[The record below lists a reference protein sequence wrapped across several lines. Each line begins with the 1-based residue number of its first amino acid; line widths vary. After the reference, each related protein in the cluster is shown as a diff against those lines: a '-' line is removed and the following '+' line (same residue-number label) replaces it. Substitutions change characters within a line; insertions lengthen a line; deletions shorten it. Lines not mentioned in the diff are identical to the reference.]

1 MIELYHKNYILIN
14 IEIPNFEEIKKKYF
28 DNEGNKVVLL
38 NDNYS
43 IQSPFEYFT
52 LVMECDPE

>member
-1 MIELYHKNYILIN
+1 MIELYYENYILIK

-28 DNEGNKVVLL
+28 DNEGNKIILL

-43 IQSPFEYFT
+43 I
-52 LVMECDPE
+52 

>member
-1 MIELYHKNYILIN
+1 MYYENYILIN

-28 DNEGNKVVLL
+28 DNEGSKIVLL

-43 IQSPFEYFT
+43 IQYPFKYFT
-52 LVMECDPE
+52 PVMNVDEDG